1 MPTPTFDRRD
11 HALTDHTML
20 EGLKAVT
27 PKNVGLMTPALLA
40 RIEALER
47 EVAVLK
53 ASGVT

>member
-53 ASGVT
+53 ARLT